1 MMNHFRHYG
10 YPLFPWKATWPG
22 KQPRR
27 WNSTYFEIINEIS
40 TSLSKTI
47 NKIRQIPVLSVL
59 FIVIEIWS
67 LNVQRH
73 MTKITG
79 RYGLDGVLKK
89 IVTTN
94 FKTID
99 LKWVLSFEQVLVRF
113 RPHTLSTALSGE
125 GEKFF
130 EVFSQMLNINNL
142 HQTSIYKHSIFFSAG
157 CCFPFHPPPI
167 F

>member
-1 MMNHFRHYG
+1 M
-10 YPLFPWKATWPG
+10 
-22 KQPRR
+22 
-27 WNSTYFEIINEIS
+27 
-40 TSLSKTI
+40 SKTI

-67 LNVQRH
+67 LIIQRH

-99 LKWVLSFEQVLVRF
+99 LK
-113 RPHTLSTALSGE
+113 
-125 GEKFF
+125 
-130 EVFSQMLNINNL
+130 
-142 HQTSIYKHSIFFSAG
+142 
-157 CCFPFHPPPI
+157 
-167 F
+167 

>member
-1 MMNHFRHYG
+1 M
-10 YPLFPWKATWPG
+10 TSPG
-22 KQPRR
+22 KWPCR
-27 WNSTYFEIINEIS
+27 WNPTYFRIINNIQNI
-40 TSLSKTI
+40 LQITI
-47 NKIRQIPVLSVL
+47 NKIRQIPVLSVM

-67 LNVQRH
+67 LLIQRH

-79 RYGLDGVLKK
+79 RYRLDGVLKK

-94 FKTID
+94 FYTID

-125 GEKFF
+125 GETFS

-142 HQTSIYKHSIFFSAG
+142 HQTSIYKPSIFFSAG
-157 CCFPFHPPPI
+157 EVTFQVIPVTAPSF
-167 F
+167 